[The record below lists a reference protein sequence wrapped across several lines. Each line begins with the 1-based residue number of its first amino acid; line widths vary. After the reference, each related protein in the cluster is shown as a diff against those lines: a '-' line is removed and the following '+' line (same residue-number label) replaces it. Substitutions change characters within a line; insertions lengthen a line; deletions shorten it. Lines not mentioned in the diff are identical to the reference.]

1 MAVKV
6 LGDVLRASVA
16 VQAIA
21 GDRVYPLSRPQDIQV
36 PAVTLQR
43 VSVGPQNALGG
54 FSGLDANRVQAT
66 CYATTYA
73 EVRALAA
80 ACRTAANAA
89 GHICRSEA
97 DEYDPE
103 VEVYLV
109 TQEYSVWV

>member
-6 LGDVLRASVA
+6 LGDVLRAA
-16 VQAIA
+16 AGVQAIA
-21 GDRVYPLSRPQDIQV
+21 GDRVYPLHRPQDIQV

-43 VSVGPQNALGG
+43 VSVGPQNALHG
-54 FSGLDANRVQAT
+54 FAGLDSNRVQAT
-66 CYATTYA
+66 CYAVSYA
-73 EVRALAA
+73 EARSLAA
-80 ACRTAANAA
+80 ACRAAADAA

-97 DEYDPE
+97 DGYESE